1 MNKYIFLFFSV
12 FIGRCV
18 CMDDLNYIK
27 SIKRGL
33 WWRSRIYGFMGLCNM
48 SLYDK
53 IIAILDSYI
62 KRKEGGGK

>member
-1 MNKYIFLFFSV
+1 
-12 FIGRCV
+12 
-18 CMDDLNYIK
+18 MDDLNYIK